1 MRTAT
6 DYKAWSLW
14 NAEDAVSAGSENT
27 FTLELPSEIEEEEE
41 EEEEED

>member
-14 NAEDAVSAGSENT
+14 NSDDAVTAGSENT
-27 FTLELPSEIEEEEE
+27 FTLDLPPEIEEEE
-41 EEEEED
+41 D